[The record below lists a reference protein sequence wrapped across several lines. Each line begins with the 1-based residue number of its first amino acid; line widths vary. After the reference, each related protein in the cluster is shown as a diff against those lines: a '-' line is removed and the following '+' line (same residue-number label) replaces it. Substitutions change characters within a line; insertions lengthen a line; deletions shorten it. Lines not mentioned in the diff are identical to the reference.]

1 MFIDEPA
8 PSPERQALYKDDIK
22 DLGYVMNL
30 TRAWA
35 WIPAINDGLFGLL
48 DRAAQIGELSY
59 RDRGILITALASRM
73 GDSYCSLAWGT
84 RLAEATDPETAAS
97 VIAGQPSSSMT
108 VRDVALASWARK
120 LAATPNSTTQADVD
134 DLRKAGM
141 SHEQIAAAT
150 AYVALRVAFS
160 TFNDAI
166 GAAPDQET
174 AEAAPPEV
182 VSAITFGRP
191 TDPSPSTGR

>member
-8 PSPERQALYKDDIK
+8 PSPERQAFYEDDIS
-22 DLGYVMNL
+22 DLGYIMNL

-35 WIPAINDGLFGLL
+35 WVPAINDGLFGLL
-48 DRAAQIGELSY
+48 DQAAQIGELSY
-59 RDRGILITALASRM
+59 RDKGILITAMASGM

-120 LAATPNSTTQADVD
+120 LAARPNSTTQADVN
-134 DLRKAGM
+134 DLRGAGL
-141 SHEQIAAAT
+141 SDQQIVAAT

-160 TFNDAI
+160 TVNAAI

-182 VSAITFGRP
+182 VNAITFGRP
-191 TDPSPSTGR
+191 TDQSASTGR

>member
-1 MFIDEPA
+1 MFIEEPD
-8 PSPERQALYKDDIK
+8 PSPERQALYEGDIK

-35 WIPAINDGLFGLL
+35 WIPAINNGLFGLL

-59 RDRGILITALASRM
+59 RDKGILITAMASRM

-97 VIAGQPSSSMT
+97 VIAGQSSSSMT

-120 LAATPNSTTQADVD
+120 LAASPNSTTQADVN
-134 DLRKAGM
+134 DLRGAGL
-141 SHEQIAAAT
+141 SDQQIVAAT

-160 TFNDAI
+160 TVNDAI
-166 GAAPDQET
+166 GAAPDQER
-174 AEAAPPEV
+174 AETSPPEV
-182 VSAITFGRP
+182 LSAITFGRP
-191 TDPSPSTGR
+191 IDPSPSTGR

>member
-8 PSPERQALYKDDIK
+8 PSPERQALYEGDIK

-35 WIPAINDGLFGLL
+35 WIPAVNDGLFDLL

-59 RDRGILITALASRM
+59 RDKGILITAMASRL

-97 VIAGQPSSSMT
+97 VISGQPSSSMT

-120 LAATPNSTTQADVD
+120 LAASPNSTTQADVD

-141 SHEQIAAAT
+141 SHQQIAAAT

-174 AEAAPPEV
+174 AESAPSKV
-182 VSAITFGRP
+182 VSAVTFGRP
-191 TDPSPSTGR
+191 ADPSPSTGR

>member
-8 PSPERQALYKDDIK
+8 PSPERQAYYEDDIE

-35 WIPAINDGLFGLL
+35 WIPAIKDGLFGLL
-48 DRAAQIGELSY
+48 DGAAQIGELSY
-59 RDRGILITALASRM
+59 RDKGILTTAMASRM

-84 RLAEATDPETAAS
+84 RLAEATDAATAAA
-97 VIAGQPSSSMT
+97 VIVGQRSESMT

-120 LAATPNSTTQADVD
+120 LAADPNSTTKNDVD
-134 DLRKAGM
+134 DLRGAGL
-141 SHEQIAAAT
+141 SDQHIVAVT

-160 TFNDAI
+160 TVNTAI
-166 GAAPDQET
+166 GAAPDHER
-174 AEAAPPEV
+174 AKAAPPEV
-182 VSAITFGRP
+182 VSAISFGRP
-191 TDPSPSTGR
+191 TDQSPSTGR

>member
-8 PSPERQALYKDDIK
+8 PSPERQAFYEGDVSN
-22 DLGYVMNL
+22 LGYVMNL

-35 WIPAINDGLFGLL
+35 WIPAIKDGLFALL

-59 RDRGILITALASRM
+59 RDKGILITAMASRM

-84 RLAEATDPETAAS
+84 KLAEATDPETAAS
-97 VIAGQPSSSMT
+97 VIAEQPSSSMT

-120 LAATPNSTTQADVD
+120 LATNPNATTQADVN
-134 DLRKAGM
+134 DLRRAGL
-141 SHEQIAAAT
+141 SDQQIVAAT

-160 TFNDAI
+160 TVNDAI
-166 GAAPDQET
+166 GAAPDQER

-182 VSAITFGRP
+182 VGAITFGRP
-191 TDPSPSTGR
+191 TDPSPSSGR

>member
-1 MFIDEPA
+1 MFIDEPD
-8 PSPERQALYKDDIK
+8 PSPERQALYEDDIK

-35 WIPAINDGLFGLL
+35 WIPAINDGLFGIL
-48 DRAAQIGELSY
+48 DRAAQIGDLSY
-59 RDRGILITALASRM
+59 RDKGILITAMASRM

-84 RLAEATDPETAAS
+84 RLAEATDAATAAA
-97 VIAGQPSSSMT
+97 VIVGQPSESMT

-120 LAATPNSTTQADVD
+120 LADDPNSTTQDDVD
-134 DLRKAGM
+134 DLRGAGL
-141 SHEQIAAAT
+141 SDQQIVAVT

-160 TFNDAI
+160 TVNDAI
-166 GAAPDQET
+166 GAAPDHER

-182 VSAITFGRP
+182 ASAISFGRP
-191 TDPSPSTGR
+191 TDQSPSTGR

>member
-1 MFIDEPA
+1 MFIDEPT
-8 PSPERQALYKDDIK
+8 PSPERQALYEGDIS
-22 DLGYVMNL
+22 DIGYVMNL

-59 RDRGILITALASRM
+59 RDKGILITALASRM

-141 SHEQIAAAT
+141 SDQQIAAAT

-160 TFNDAI
+160 TFNNAV
-166 GAAPDQET
+166 GAAPDQEQ
-174 AEAAPPEV
+174 AMAAPPEV
-182 VSAITFGRP
+182 VTAIAFGRP
-191 TDPSPSTGR
+191 TDQSLSTGR